1 MKPGILKKMPGISGI
16 AGLSA
21 GTGILLVLLIKLGRP
36 GWLLW
41 TNLVL
46 TVYFSLV
53 VLLLWRAFRM
63 QLKYDLYS
71 YNTIFYFGFAL
82 FILSLAGTYFYIT
95 IHCFQNPQ
103 SFREKQTIFTLL
115 HSAKNYMLL
124 TAPLLLLFAGSLLVS
139 NIMLIRHEGFRFV
152 NLLGII
158 LSFLLVAGQ
167 VLIDFLDYRAVVY
180 GQQSLWENL
189 VINLM
194 AAFYL
199 YFECMIIGSAVA
211 DVIAARAQA
220 ERDKDYLIVLG
231 CGLKKD
237 GSPTPL
243 LKGRLDLALQ
253 FWKTQVQESGK
264 EADFVV
270 SGGQGADEVQAEA
283 ASMEAYLLEQGVAPR
298 KILLEDQSVNT
309 LENMLFS
316 KKKIDEAQK
325 NARVAFF
332 TTNYHVFRAGLKA
345 KQAEMDA
352 VGMGAPTKWYFW
364 PNAAV
369 REYAGL
375 LTEHRGKQACILFT
389 VAAVYT
395 ALTVLA
401 YT

>member
-1 MKPGILKKMPGISGI
+1 MKPGILKKVPGISGV
-16 AGLSA
+16 AGLSV
-21 GTGILLVLLIKLGRP
+21 GTGILLVLLIKLGKP

-53 VLLLWRAFRM
+53 VLLLWRAFRLQM
-63 QLKYDLYS
+63 KYDLYS

-82 FILSLAGTYFYIT
+82 FILFLAGTYFYIT
-95 IHCFQNPQ
+95 IRCFQNPQ
-103 SFREKQTIFTLL
+103 SFRVKQTIFTLL

-124 TAPLLLLFAGSLLVS
+124 TAPFLLLFAGSLFVS

-152 NLLGII
+152 NLLGIL
-158 LSFLLVAGQ
+158 LSFFLVAGQ
-167 VLIDFLDYRAVVY
+167 VLIDFLDYRAAVY

-189 VINLM
+189 AINLM

-211 DVIAARAQA
+211 DVIAAKAQA
-220 ERDKDYLIVLG
+220 ERDRDYLIVLG

-237 GSPTPL
+237 GTPTPL

-253 FWKTQVQESGK
+253 FRRAQVQENGK
-264 EADFVV
+264 EANFVV
-270 SGGQGADEVQAEA
+270 SGGQGTDEIQAEA
-283 ASMEAYLLEQGVAPR
+283 ASMQAYLMEQGVPQGQ
-298 KILLEDQSVNT
+298 ILLEDRSVNT

-316 KKKIDEAQK
+316 KEKIDAAQE
-325 NARVAFF
+325 NAKVAFF

-345 KQAEMDA
+345 KQAELDA
-352 VGMGAPTKWYFW
+352 TGMGAPTKWYFW

-369 REYAGL
+369 REYVGL